1 MRDYNDNYD
10 RCPVCGYSAWNIEED
25 IRQKEDS
32 LKAET
37 ILNARYIIGRV
48 LSYTEYGI
56 TYLAWDA
63 LLQQRVVIKEYL
75 PVNSSR
81 RKAGEEI
88 ARVLRSQDNT
98 LSLIH
103 I

>member
-1 MRDYNDNYD
+1 MKKCMGCMRDYNENYD
-10 RCPVCGYSAWNIEED
+10 KCPVCGYSTWNIEED
-25 IRQKEDS
+25 IRKKEDS

-63 LLQQRVVIKEYL
+63 LLQKKLLDAIAQSGRSY
-75 PVNSSR
+75 
-81 RKAGEEI
+81 EEI
-88 ARVLRSQDNT
+88 MQYLQSPSEDV
-98 LSLIH
+98 
-103 I
+103 